1 MIDTVSS
8 KYDSAFRTKSRN
20 LSSIQPADSVEFV
33 TVRVTSAR
41 VVVPKHASRS
51 ITVFTGQQR
60 NGTTPV
66 YNIDIVDVDISDHI
80 TCRPSTIT
88 NRSMIVTGYHKIM
101 SSQRIEELVQVSLV
115 IFRISVSS
123 TAIFSRH
130 ADAG

>member
-33 TVRVTSAR
+33 TVRVTSG
-41 VVVPKHASRS
+41 VVPKHASRS

-60 NGTTPV
+60 NRTTPV